1 MKFQTAEDVIDL
13 VKAFEGRRILKPDW
27 DHQVFLTVG
36 LYYCLRFSFG
46 EAAQK
51 MRAGLYRLYEAH
63 GIINSAQNGYHET
76 LTMFWL
82 INIKQFVETTKSY
95 NLAELANQL
104 ANIYCDEKLPFR
116 YYSRD
121 LLSSTAAR
129 KHHIP
134 PDLDKYHLF
143 VNSAQLLSQTR
154 GEVTLKQ
161 I

>member
-1 MKFQTAEDVIDL
+1 MKFQTTEDVIDL

-27 DHQVFLTVG
+27 NHRVFLTVS
-36 LYYCLRFSFG
+36 LYYCLRFPFG

-51 MRAGLYRLYEAH
+51 IREGLHSLYEAH
-63 GIINSAQNGYHET
+63 GVSNSAKNGYHET

-82 INIKQFVETTKSY
+82 INIKQFIETTKNY

-104 ANIYCDEKLPFR
+104 VNIYRDEKLPFR
-116 YYSRD
+116 YYSRE
-121 LLSSTAAR
+121 LLNSLAAR
-129 KHHIP
+129 NHHIP

-143 VNSAQLLSQTR
+143 VNSAQLLARTR
-154 GEVTLKQ
+154 GEITLRQ